1 MEIVCTYTLEGV
13 GRGDGVCGW
22 QHCLGWGHAV
32 AVARVMWMSLV
43 IPGQKTDVSARAI
56 TDDTPWWAAWRAVR
70 QCGLM
75 DGGITILSLYSTTP
89 LTQ

>member
-1 MEIVCTYTLEGV
+1 MG
-13 GRGDGVCGW
+13 GSAAWDGAMRLQCS
-22 QHCLGWGHAV
+22 QL
-32 AVARVMWMSLV
+32 ARVMWMSLV
-43 IPGQKTDVSARAI
+43 IPGQKMDVSARAI
-56 TDDTPWWAAWRAVR
+56 MDDTPWWAAWRAVR